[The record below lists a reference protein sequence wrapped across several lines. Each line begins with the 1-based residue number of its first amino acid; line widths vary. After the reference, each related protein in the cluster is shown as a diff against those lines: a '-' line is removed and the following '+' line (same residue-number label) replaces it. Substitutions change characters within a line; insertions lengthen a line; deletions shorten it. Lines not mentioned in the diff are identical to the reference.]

1 MRQHLSS
8 DDILMNRRTFLIHCL
23 LTDFHSAS
31 KTSAAD
37 SLLKIHLFKLF
48 DLLFVCIRMQQQ
60 RADSP
65 EPSCV
70 SMKSDFSMDR
80 PIKFKDGQPADGR

>member
-37 SLLKIHLFKLF
+37 SLLNIHLFKLF

-70 SMKSDFSMDR
+70 SMKSDWSKGRLID
-80 PIKFKDGQPADGR
+80 IKDEQPADGR